1 MKKFFAVSA
10 LILTSSLALSFPPMK
25 KLKDLIPSFMPNHTQ
40 TADGCLDFSG
50 KWKGIC
56 EETSGETKRTLF
68 SEMEISQNGCQQIT
82 IDGSTSDF
90 NGDLTV
96 TQMSPKYSITYSTD
110 INWGPTQNTIY
121 YHSQFKVRRLN
132 GEDETHV
139 GRGRSH
145 KTIKISDETITTKE
159 NLALE
164 YTHPNP
170 GNQSTHT
177 QCTYHKN
184 I

>member
-1 MKKFFAVSA
+1 MA
-10 LILTSSLALSFPPMK
+10 LIWEAIL
-25 KLKDLIPSFMPNHTQ
+25 KLMPNYENYSLSATLGWIRVPN
-40 TADGCLDFSG
+40 DSG
-50 KWKGIC
+50 D
-56 EETSGETKRTLF
+56 
-68 SEMEISQNGCQQIT
+68 QIF
-82 IDGSTSDF
+82 GSTVFCHEFDF
-90 NGDLTV
+90 WGN
-96 TQMSPKYSITYSTD
+96 PSTD

-159 NLALE
+159 KRALE